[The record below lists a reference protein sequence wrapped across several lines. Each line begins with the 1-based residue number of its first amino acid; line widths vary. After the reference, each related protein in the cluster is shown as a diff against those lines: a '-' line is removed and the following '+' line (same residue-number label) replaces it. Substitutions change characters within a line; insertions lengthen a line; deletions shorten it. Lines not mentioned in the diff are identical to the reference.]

1 MTILEC
7 ACCQGHLYAVDRG
20 GAVRCLNVKCPRYLV
35 ELTTEADALDA
46 IARNETEE
54 IDHWSE
60 DVRDAEE

>member
-1 MTILEC
+1 
-7 ACCQGHLYAVDRG
+7 
-20 GAVRCLNVKCPRYLV
+20 VKCPRYLV